1 MRTAWDR
8 RKEIAVSRYR
18 LGINGGGTFTD
29 GVAHDLKT
37 GDLIRS
43 GLGRE
48 RDREGIESYLETK
61 TISIPLGI

>member
-1 MRTAWDR
+1 M
-8 RKEIAVSRYR
+8 SRYR